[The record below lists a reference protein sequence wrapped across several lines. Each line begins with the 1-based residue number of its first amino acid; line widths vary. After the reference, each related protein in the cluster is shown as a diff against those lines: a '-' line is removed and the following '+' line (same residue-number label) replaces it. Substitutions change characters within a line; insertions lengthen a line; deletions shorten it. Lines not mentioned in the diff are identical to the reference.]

1 MKTRNYAICFTMIV
15 LLILMQFVSPF
26 LHAHI
31 SDPTQTI
38 SSYEMH
44 FHGDSDHGDDTTA
57 TNSVVHFEAI
67 ASYVTASKHIVTKNI
82 TFKKLE
88 PVILAREAFRFMAD
102 NPPRFRPPNTSLH
115 LSEPI
120 SVGFMA
126 LAPPVA

>member
-1 MKTRNYAICFTMIV
+1 MKIRNYAISFTMIV
-15 LLILMQFVSPF
+15 LLVLMQFVSPF

-31 SDPTQTI
+31 SDPTKAI

-44 FHGDSDHGDDTTA
+44 FHGDSDHDDDTTA

-67 ASYVTASKHIVTKNI
+67 ASYVAAAKHPTAKNI
-82 TFKKLE
+82 TFKNVE
-88 PVILAREAFRFMAD
+88 AVILAEDAFRFMVD
-102 NPPRFRPPNTSLH
+102 NPPKFRPQHTSPH